1 MGKTDCQGRAT
12 QRQEK
17 ARNINAISAKKQNR
31 NPVPVL
37 SSAACGNRNPVPVCF
52 WQLPG
57 TGTRFRFIFVSSR
70 EPEPGSGMS
79 SASPENRNSVPVCF
93 WQLAGTGTRFR
104 FCPRQL
110 VGTGTRFRFVS
121 GSSREPEPGSGL
133 FLAAPGNRN
142 PVPVYL
148 RQLAGTGTRFRFFE
162 FALVLENTYL

>member
-37 SSAACGNRNPVPVCF
+37 SSAACGNRNPVPVYLR
-52 WQLPG
+52 QLPG
-57 TGTRFRFIFVSSR
+57 TGTRFRYVFGVFR
-70 EPEPGSGMS
+70 EPELGSGYL
-79 SASPENRNSVPVCF
+79 R
-93 WQLAGTGTRFR
+93 QLPGIGTRFR

-110 VGTGTRFRFVS
+110 VGTGTRFRFIFGSSRESELGSGFAS

-133 FLAAPGNRN
+133 FLAARGNRN